1 MISNG
6 ATPLSHSSQ
15 FLLIVAGD
23 KGVKG
28 KPGQPGYGSVGR
40 PGPPGPPGMPG
51 TKVRDLLYSVHL
63 YGPV

>member
-1 MISNG
+1 VTSNN
-6 ATPLSHSSQ
+6 TSPFWSQ
-15 FLLIVAGD
+15 FILIVAGD

-51 TKVRDLLYSVHL
+51 TKVIDLLYSVHFFM
-63 YGPV
+63 GPV